1 MIDGLTLDQL
11 RVLVAVADTGSFR
24 AAAKRIRRVQS
35 AVSHAIASL
44 ETQLGVRL
52 FDRSGRRPA
61 LTPEGRALLADARGI
76 VLRADAMR
84 ARARGLGEGVELGLS
99 LVVDTLFPIHA
110 VAHALDAM
118 HRHYPS
124 VAVRLRAAPL
134 GEPLAALR
142 EGRCTLAITVGE
154 EFREPEIQLEALS
167 PVPFV
172 AVAAAGHPLASPPGG
187 LTPSALAEH
196 LQIVLED
203 ASARSAD
210 KDFGVLSP
218 STWRV
223 AGQDIKHVMISE
235 GLGWGRLPLWA
246 VEAELAS
253 GRLKRLDVPALGQHG
268 RVDLASY
275 LAHRNDRPLGPAA
288 RVMRAALRSLAQ
300 ATRADGAEAASQGQM
315 R

>member
-1 MIDGLTLDQL
+1 MLDGLTLDQL
-11 RVLVAVADTGSFR
+11 RVLVAVAETGSFR
-24 AAAKRIRRVQS
+24 AAARRIRRVQS

-44 ETQLGVRL
+44 EAQLGVQL
-52 FDRSGRRPA
+52 FDRAGRRPTM
-61 LTPEGRALLADARGI
+61 TPEGRALLADARA
-76 VLRADAMR
+76 VLLRMDTMR
-84 ARARGLGEGVELGLS
+84 ARARGLGDGVELGLS
-99 LVVDTLFPIHA
+99 LVVDTLFPIQV

-118 HRHYPS
+118 HRTYPS

-142 EGRCTLAITVGE
+142 EERCTLAITVGE

-172 AVAAAGHPLASPPGG
+172 AVVAVGHPLAGQSDP
-187 LTPSALAEH
+187 LLPSALAEH

-223 AGQDIKHVMISE
+223 AGQDIKHAMISE

-246 VEAELAS
+246 VESELAS
-253 GRLKRLDVPALGQHG
+253 GRLQRLDVAALGRHG
-268 RVDLASY
+268 RVDLESY

-288 RVMRAALRSLAQ
+288 RVLRAALHARLHGSP
-300 ATRADGAEAASQGQM
+300 TDGADAAPQAEM